1 MWGVRGIHHHRH
13 VVAAGAK
20 RRLPEGGLPA
30 VEVGSPGGAHI
41 LPTICPQL
49 RLSPVIPRDV
59 LRMRASARS
68 LSFSLRRVAR
78 RVWDS
83 TDIPV
88 ARAPGAACRRGSTGS
103 RSNAPDPLG
112 HPGPAKMRLSPVTTR
127 RSAGVGNA
135 GLGGVKW
142 GGPPGGRKM
151 RSNQAVRRPL
161 VSRHMTPTTKVT
173 LGCDRSRAKA

>member
-1 MWGVRGIHHHRH
+1 MWGVRGIPSPSSRCRCR
-13 VVAAGAK
+13 GAK

-161 VSRHMTPTTKVT
+161 VPGT
-173 LGCDRSRAKA
+173 